1 MAEVL
6 RPSEEEMT
14 HTGCG
19 RQSAAKCKSCLSNSG
34 SEELECEEL
43 RVDALNHTRDGFI
56 LNAVDLRLSTT
67 AALKKPL
74 H

>member
-1 MAEVL
+1 MQ
-6 RPSEEEMT
+6 
-14 HTGCG
+14 
-19 RQSAAKCKSCLSNSG
+19 QSAAKYKSCLSNSG

-43 RVDALNHTRDGFI
+43 RVDTLNHTRDGFI